1 MAVYVLTI
9 IIFSKVFVNLYDLC
23 QSLMI
28 KPKHTFHSPD
38 SIVFN
43 EKLFVDREAAKKKF
57 ADFIERN
64 QKDYNILMYY
74 GIGGIG
80 KSRLLAENISYFK
93 ERYHKTV
100 CFSVDFNDVNKRS
113 VGETLAEFVD
123 DCSNHEIPFV
133 AYNLAYAI
141 YFSKK
146 HSGEE
151 YGRNKNT
158 IGNRFSGFLDIIGV
172 WDNGR
177 VRVAVDLIT
186 RVVDFAKKN
195 ALDEMI
201 QEDLKSLK
209 DLSLTEIEQRLP
221 SYFQYDLSRYLAKNP
236 DVHVLFTIDTFEALN
251 VQQTEEIHRRRNE
264 DWVQDMIAHFP
275 NDSTPNCSFVICG
288 RDELNWEDEWDEYI
302 AQVELTDFT
311 KKWAGTYLEEVGV
324 QEPEIR
330 AAIIRASQGLPFY
343 LYLSAKTYIDIK
355 NKGAQPRKDDFEGD
369 HKQIIQRFIYNLSDD
384 EVRTLKYLAIPRFFT
399 QEIFE
404 YLLSHFKIA
413 CDPERFEQITAYS
426 FIQEPID
433 ERYYIHALMREG
445 LIKNTAEKS
454 YNQVNALM
462 HKYYEELYSRDKDK
476 QSFSQMVYHAAA
488 IKDIEEFKEWFFSN
502 AYNTV
507 LKDLQMLGEQADVFS
522 ITENLIKRYGTQQL
536 SNEVVNIYIDMLHL
550 GGDYEA
556 AVKTCENYLSSFSQ
570 DEIIKDEGLCR
581 MRIRQI
587 HHSMFFTPVDELI
600 TKTKAIVGR
609 KNVDKYPEQYNEL
622 LFLLGGNLGVLS
634 GEFEKAGRWLNKALN
649 YSQKTQRINF
659 TLRNVRKLADLDTY
673 NGHPDTAIK
682 RIERYLTVDSK
693 IDKRYE
699 IYLLASL
706 GEVYRKRGDLTI
718 ASKCFDIVKNKSQ
731 EKNVPGWI
739 AHAILAQCM
748 VLYEKNL
755 CDAAIPVLEDVIRR
769 YKAINHVWGEI
780 NGKTLLL
787 LCKARMG
794 EEGLADEAKELRIH
808 ADRMNY
814 RYNVGVLDAFIS
826 ESGINYFQLF
836 FL

>member
-1 MAVYVLTI
+1 
-9 IIFSKVFVNLYDLC
+9 
-23 QSLMI
+23 MI
-28 KPKHTFHSPD
+28 KPKHSFLNQN

-43 EKLFVDREAAKKKF
+43 EKLFVDRQVAKKAF
-57 ADFIERN
+57 ADFIEGN
-64 QKDYNILMYY
+64 SSEYNILMYY

-80 KSRLLAENISYFK
+80 KSRLLTENIAYFK
-93 ERYHKTV
+93 EHYQKAV

-123 DCSNHEIPFV
+123 DCSNPDISFV

-151 YGRNKNT
+151 YGRNKKT
-158 IGNRFSGFLDIIGV
+158 VGNRFSVFLDIIGV
-172 WDNGR
+172 WDNGA
-177 VRVAVDLIT
+177 VKVSVDLIT

-195 ALDEMI
+195 ALDKVI
-201 QEDLKSLK
+201 QEDLRNLK
-209 DLSLTEIEQRLP
+209 DFSLTEIEQRLP
-221 SYFQYDLSRYLAKNP
+221 SYFQYDLSRYLTKNP
-236 DVHVLFTIDTFEALN
+236 DAHVLFTIDTFEALN

-275 NDSTPNCSFVICG
+275 NDSTQNCSFVICG
-288 RDELNWEDEWDEYI
+288 RDELNWEEEWNEYI
-302 AQVELTDFT
+302 TQVELTDFT
-311 KKWAGTYLEEVGV
+311 EKWADTYLEEVSV
-324 QEPEIR
+324 QEPDIRTEI
-330 AAIIRASQGLPFY
+330 IKASQGLPFY

-355 NKGAQPRKDDFEGD
+355 NKGKQPQKEDFGGD
-369 HKQIIQRFIYNLSDD
+369 KKQIIQRFIYNLSDD

-433 ERYYIHALMREG
+433 ERYYIHALMRDG
-445 LIKNTAEKS
+445 LIKNTSEKS
-454 YNQVNALM
+454 YEQVNALM
-462 HKYYEELYSRDKDK
+462 FQYYEGRYSKDKDK
-476 QSFSQMVYHAAA
+476 HSYSQMIYHASA
-488 IKDIEEFKEWFFSN
+488 IKNVEDFKEWFFSN
-502 AYNTV
+502 GYGSV
-507 LKDLQMLGEQADVFS
+507 LKELQMIGEQAVVFGV
-522 ITENLIKRYGTQQL
+522 TENLMERYGTQHL
-536 SNEVVNIYIDMLHL
+536 SNEIINIYIDMLHL

-556 AVKTCENYLSSFSQ
+556 AVMTCENYLSSISK

-600 TKTKAIVGR
+600 NKTKAIVDEII
-609 KNVDKYPEQYNEL
+609 VDKYPEQYNEL

-634 GEFEKAGRWLNKALN
+634 GRFDEAGRWLNKAFN

-659 TLRNVRKLADLDTY
+659 MLRNVRKIADLDTY
-673 NGHPDTAIK
+673 NGHPDTAIN
-682 RIERYLTVDSK
+682 RIERYLTVESN
-693 IDKRYE
+693 IEKRYE

-706 GEVYRKRGDLTI
+706 GEAYRKQKNLRL

-731 EKNVPGWI
+731 EKNIPGWI
-739 AHAILAQCM
+739 AHAILGQCM
-748 VLYEKNL
+748 IQYEKSL
-755 CDAAIPVLEDVIRR
+755 YDAAIPVLEDVVRR
-769 YKAINHVWGEI
+769 YKSINHVWGEI
-780 NGKTLLL
+780 NSKTLLL
-787 LCKARMG
+787 LCRDQKG
-794 EEGLADEAKELRIH
+794 EEGITDVAKELKTQ
-808 ADRMNY
+808 AERMNY
-814 RYNVGVLDAFIS
+814 RYNVSILDTFIYKGHV
-826 ESGINYFQLF
+826 EYFQFF